1 MQFDTIISNTLIYDG
16 TGRQSYRNDVGI
28 KDDKIVAIGDLSET
42 ETATNI
48 NGGRFALCPGFVDIH
63 SHADMTLHR
72 PDHADLLKPLV
83 HQGIT
88 TFVGGNCGVA
98 MAPVSERHR
107 ETQMKFYD
115 FFLGEDQEERVR
127 WQSFGELMDTY
138 EKQGVLLNTAMLAP
152 HSMLRMNV
160 LDVKTEPALPPH
172 MDEMKHH
179 LNECMEAG
187 AIGMSTG
194 LQYPGGLSSNQ
205 WEITE
210 LAREVHKY
218 NGVFTSHLRSYSS
231 DTLPQAVDEVISV
244 GRDAEVPVQIS
255 HLFWIPNFPAPLNSL
270 MTKFIKLAS
279 TAYNKKKFPLPVGS
293 ALKPL
298 LNKVA
303 SLVNDGFPIGVDVMP
318 TSAGFTHLLALF
330 PPWALEGGM
339 ERVQQRLADPK
350 ERAMIRKS
358 IEMGDTK
365 WPHRGRD
372 SWSMNLF
379 KVMGWD
385 CAFIMS
391 VPSARNSKYIG
402 RSFADIAK
410 ELGKHPFDVACDM
423 LLEEDGRVLIFETAT
438 FPGDPLVE
446 LSLLDPLIDPNASI
460 VTDTIL
466 LEFGMP
472 SHLFY
477 DCFPKFLGNYSRE
490 LGKISLAEAIRKCT
504 SLPASQM
511 QIQKR
516 GSIKVGNY
524 ADLVLFDPG
533 TIGSRSTAMDPK
545 HSPSGIEYVFINGH
559 AVVDP
564 SGYHPEPKPG
574 KLLRHGAV

>member
-16 TGRQSYRNDVGI
+16 TGRQAYRNDVGI
-28 KDDKIVAIGDLSET
+28 KDDKIAAIGDLSEA
-42 ETATNI
+42 ESGNVI
-48 NGGRFALCPGFVDIH
+48 DGGRFALCPGFIDIH

-98 MAPVSERHR
+98 MAPVSQRHR

-115 FFLGEDQEERVR
+115 FFLGEDQEDRIR
-127 WQSFGELMDTY
+127 WKTFSELMDVY
-138 EKQGVLLNTAMLAP
+138 ENQGMLLNAAMLAP
-152 HSMLRMNV
+152 HSILRMNV
-160 LDVKTEPALPPH
+160 LDVSTEPALPPH
-172 MDEMKHH
+172 MNEMKKD
-179 LNECMEAG
+179 LDECMEAG

-210 LAREVHKY
+210 LARVVHKY

-231 DTLPQAVDEVISV
+231 DTLPKAVDEIIGV
-244 GRDAEVPVQIS
+244 GKDAEVPVQLS
-255 HLFWIPNFPAPLNSL
+255 HLFWIPNFPAPFNAL
-270 MTKFIKLAS
+270 MTKFVKLAS
-279 TAYNKKKFPLPVGS
+279 AVYSKKKFPLPISS

-298 LNKVA
+298 LDRVA
-303 SLVNDGFPIGVDVMP
+303 TLKNDGFPIGVDVMP

-339 ERVQQRLADPK
+339 ERVRQRIADPR
-350 ERAMIRKS
+350 ERAMIRQS
-358 IEMGDTK
+358 IEKGDTK

-391 VPSARNSKYIG
+391 VPSKKNEHLIG
-402 RSFADIAK
+402 KSFAEIAK
-410 ELGKHPFDVACDM
+410 SREMHPFDVACDL

-446 LSLLDPLIDPNASI
+446 LSLLDPLLDPNASI
-460 VTDTIL
+460 VTDAIL

-477 DCFPKFLGNYSRE
+477 DCFPKFLGTYSRDM
-490 LGKISLAEAIRKCT
+490 GKIALPEAIRKCT

-516 GSIKVGNY
+516 GSVKVGNF
-524 ADLVLFDPG
+524 ADLVIFDPS

-545 HSPSGIEYVFINGH
+545 HFPSGIKYVFINGH

-564 SGYHPEPKPG
+564 DGYHPEPKPG